1 MVVNMLVNN
10 YGCKLFKI
18 NNDIVEDFNVDM
30 MVNVDEGVIF
40 SLAYQNNDGINFI
53 NLKHDN
59 SKWYFYTGK
68 NYNQNA
74 DDVVHEFDGTD
85 VTLNIKISYVNGTID
100 NFQINNGHFNIDY
113 NNNDYAFL
121 GQITG
126 INNLYYG
133 VAQVNENSMDYHNMT
148 LTYLNFT
155 YGDFVLN
162 QQEITPLLDN
172 EPLFLYD
179 DVEIDFDFYTQ
190 NLDDTQIIRFKDQN
204 GHVIDYKFAELLN
217 NVNEGHLTFK
227 KIDDKMK
234 IILNNSTLL
243 LDDDIFLDNLYGMS
257 FIIGTDIISSNMDI
271 TNFVINSPYSEFQDY
286 GVEKRYNTFMV
297 EREDTTEV
305 EYDIDGTSIQS
316 TASNNRGIMIPTQ
329 NGDYNMPFIIHGS
342 GEVIFDYYYVE
353 DGLKHNGA
361 FISNRIGN
369 QNHRIYFDELGL
381 TGNTRIKIQVTNEYE
396 AVGNDDANANIKVYV
411 GEFGNDKGT
420 FNKIID
426 EDISISIVR
435 AGWYFGFI
443 QANKGVHLKY
453 KNFVING
460 VSYDYNAVVVCRG
473 YDERGVLDD
482 ARIWESSVVTTVN
495 THDRKLV
502 AKFSDVPNNV
512 KYIDFVIVFNDEN
525 IKRLEI
531 SKIMLYDGLEDAMYT
546 EDTREDNLDK
556 ITINFDKNYYCNYY
570 NSSKNDPVGLSIIRP
585 TFEGISLRK
594 LPAPKITDDDGNQ
607 GVTVLY
613 PYLKK
618 ADEENKPENV
628 AIEYLNSTNQT
639 IKLIYN
645 G

>member
-1 MVVNMLVNN
+1 MLVNN

-30 MVNVDEGVIF
+30 MVDVDEGVIF

-59 SKWYFYTGK
+59 GKWYFYAGK

-74 DDVVHEFDGTD
+74 DDVVLEFDGAN
-85 VTLNIKISYVNGTID
+85 VTLDIKMSYVNGTIND
-100 NFQINNGHFNIDY
+100 FQINNGMFPINIDNY
-113 NNNDYAFL
+113 PFI

-190 NLDDTQIIRFKDQN
+190 NLDNTQIIRFKDQN
-204 GHVIDYKFAELLN
+204 DHVIDYKFAELLN

-243 LDDDIFLDNLYGMS
+243 SDDDIVLDNLYGMS

-381 TGNTRIKIQVTNEYE
+381 TGNARIKIQVTNEYE

-411 GEFGNDKGT
+411 GEFGTDN
-420 FNKIID
+420 FPSPAVIN

>member
-1 MVVNMLVNN
+1 M
-10 YGCKLFKI
+10 
-18 NNDIVEDFNVDM
+18 
-30 MVNVDEGVIF
+30 
-40 SLAYQNNDGINFI
+40 
-53 NLKHDN
+53 
-59 SKWYFYTGK
+59 
-68 NYNQNA
+68 
-74 DDVVHEFDGTD
+74 
-85 VTLNIKISYVNGTID
+85 
-100 NFQINNGHFNIDY
+100 
-113 NNNDYAFL
+113 
-121 GQITG
+121 
-126 INNLYYG
+126 
-133 VAQVNENSMDYHNMT
+133 
-148 LTYLNFT
+148 
-155 YGDFVLN
+155 
-162 QQEITPLLDN
+162 
-172 EPLFLYD
+172 
-179 DVEIDFDFYTQ
+179 EIDFDFYTQ

-227 KIDDKMK
+227 KIDDKIK
-234 IILNNSTLL
+234 ITLNNSTLL
-243 LDDDIFLDNLYGMS
+243 LDDDIVLDNLYGMS
-257 FIIGTDIISSNMDI
+257 FIIGTDTINSSMDI

-316 TASNNRGIMIPTQ
+316 TAQNNRGIMIPTQ

-361 FISNRIGN
+361 FISNRIGS
-369 QNHRIYFDELGL
+369 QNYRIYFDELGL
-381 TGNTRIKIQVTNEYE
+381 TGNARIKIQVTNEYE
-396 AVGNDDANANIKVYV
+396 AVGDDDANANIKVYV
-411 GEFGNDKGT
+411 GEFGNDGGT
-420 FNKIID
+420 FNKVID

-453 KNFVING
+453 KNFIING
-460 VSYDYNAVVVCRG
+460 VSYDYNATVICRG
-473 YDERGVLDD
+473 YDERAVLDD

-512 KYIDFVIVFNDEN
+512 KYIDFIIIFNDEN

-613 PYLKK
+613 PYLKN

>member
-1 MVVNMLVNN
+1 MLVNN

-30 MVNVDEGVIF
+30 MVDVDEGVIF

-59 SKWYFYTGK
+59 GKWYFYAGK

-74 DDVVHEFDGTD
+74 DDVVLEFDGAN
-85 VTLNIKISYVNGTID
+85 VTLDIKMSYVNGTIND
-100 NFQINNGHFNIDY
+100 FQINNFPINIDNY
-113 NNNDYAFL
+113 PFI

-190 NLDDTQIIRFKDQN
+190 NLDNTQIIRFKDQN
-204 GHVIDYKFAELLN
+204 DHVIDYKFAELLN

-243 LDDDIFLDNLYGMS
+243 SDDDIVLDNLYGMS

-381 TGNTRIKIQVTNEYE
+381 TGNARIKIQVTNEYE

-411 GEFGNDKGT
+411 GEFGTDN
-420 FNKIID
+420 FPSPAVIN

>member
-1 MVVNMLVNN
+1 MLVNN

-30 MVNVDEGVIF
+30 MVDVDEGVIF

-59 SKWYFYTGK
+59 GKWYFYAGK

-74 DDVVHEFDGTD
+74 DDVVLEFDGAN
-85 VTLNIKISYVNGTID
+85 VTLDIKMSYVNGTIND
-100 NFQINNGHFNIDY
+100 FQINNGMFPINIDNY
-113 NNNDYAFL
+113 PFL

-190 NLDDTQIIRFKDQN
+190 NLDNTQIIRFKDQN
-204 GHVIDYKFAELLN
+204 GHVIDYKFAKLLN

-243 LDDDIFLDNLYGMS
+243 SDDDIVLDNLYGMS

-381 TGNTRIKIQVTNEYE
+381 TGNARIKIQVTNEYE

-411 GEFGNDKGT
+411 GEFGTDN
-420 FNKIID
+420 FPSPAVIN

>member
-1 MVVNMLVNN
+1 MLVNN

-30 MVNVDEGVIF
+30 MVDVDEGVIF

-59 SKWYFYTGK
+59 GKWYFYAGK

-74 DDVVHEFDGTD
+74 DDVVHEFDGAN
-85 VTLNIKISYVNGTID
+85 VTLDIKISYVNGTIN
-100 NFQINNGHFNIDY
+100 NFQINNGMFTINTD
-113 NNNDYAFL
+113 NYAFL

-190 NLDDTQIIRFKDQN
+190 NLDNTQIIRFKDQN

-381 TGNTRIKIQVTNEYE
+381 TGNARIKIQVTNEYE

-411 GEFGNDKGT
+411 GEFGTDN
-420 FNKIID
+420 FPSPAVIN

>member
-1 MVVNMLVNN
+1 MLVNN

-30 MVNVDEGVIF
+30 MVDVDEGVIF

-59 SKWYFYTGK
+59 GKWYFYAGK

-74 DDVVHEFDGTD
+74 DDVVLEFDGAN
-85 VTLNIKISYVNGTID
+85 VTLDIKMSYVNGTIND
-100 NFQINNGHFNIDY
+100 FQINNGMFPINIDNY
-113 NNNDYAFL
+113 PFL

-190 NLDDTQIIRFKDQN
+190 NLDNTQIIRFKDQN
-204 GHVIDYKFAELLN
+204 DHVIDYKFAELLN

-243 LDDDIFLDNLYGMS
+243 SDDDIFLDNLYGMS

-381 TGNTRIKIQVTNEYE
+381 TGNARIKIQVTNEYE

-411 GEFGNDKGT
+411 GEFGTDN
-420 FNKIID
+420 FPSPAVIN

>member
-1 MVVNMLVNN
+1 MLVNN

-30 MVNVDEGVIF
+30 MVDVDEGVIF

-59 SKWYFYTGK
+59 GKWYFYAGK

-74 DDVVHEFDGTD
+74 DDVVHEFDGAN
-85 VTLNIKISYVNGTID
+85 VTLDIKISYVNGTIN
-100 NFQINNGHFNIDY
+100 NFQINNGMFTINTD
-113 NNNDYAFL
+113 NYAFL

-190 NLDDTQIIRFKDQN
+190 NLDNTQIIRFKDQN
-204 GHVIDYKFAELLN
+204 DHVIDYKFAELLN

-243 LDDDIFLDNLYGMS
+243 SDDDIVLDNLYGMS

-381 TGNTRIKIQVTNEYE
+381 TGNARIKIQVTNEYE

-411 GEFGNDKGT
+411 GEFGTDKGT
-420 FNKIID
+420 FNKVID

>member
-1 MVVNMLVNN
+1 MLVNN

-30 MVNVDEGVIF
+30 MVNVDEGIIF

-59 SKWYFYTGK
+59 GKWYFYAGK

-74 DDVVHEFDGTD
+74 DDVVYEFNGTD
-85 VTLNIKISYVNGTID
+85 NSLGIIITYTNGII
-100 NFQINNGHFNIDY
+100 NGFQITNANFNIDT
-113 NNNDYAFL
+113 NDYAFL

-148 LTYLNFT
+148 LTHLTFT

-190 NLDDTQIIRFKDQN
+190 NLDNTQIIRFKDQN
-204 GHVIDYKFAELLN
+204 GHVIDYKFAELLD

-227 KIDDKMK
+227 KVDDKMN

-243 LDDDIFLDNLYGMS
+243 SDDNIVLDNLYGMS

-316 TASNNRGIMIPTQ
+316 TAQNNRGIMIPTQ
-329 NGDYNMPFIIHGS
+329 NGDYNMPFIVHGS
-342 GEVIFDYYYVE
+342 GEVVFDYYYVE

-361 FISNRIGN
+361 FISNRIGS
-369 QNHRIYFDELGL
+369 QNYRIYFDELGL
-381 TGNTRIKIQVTNEYE
+381 TGNARIKIQVTNEYE
-396 AVGNDDANANIKVYV
+396 AVGDDDANANIKVYV
-411 GEFGNDKGT
+411 GEFGTDN
-420 FNKIID
+420 FPSPAVID

-453 KNFVING
+453 KNFVIDG
-460 VSYDYNAVVVCRG
+460 VSYDYNATVICRG
-473 YDERGVLDD
+473 YDERGVIDD
-482 ARIWESSVVTTVN
+482 ARIWESSVVTTIN

>member
-18 NNDIVEDFNVDM
+18 NNDIIEDFNVDM
-30 MVNVDEGVIF
+30 NVKVDEGVIF

-59 SKWYFYTGK
+59 HKWVFYTGK

-74 DDVVHEFDGTD
+74 DDVIHEFDGAD
-85 VTLNIKISYVNGTID
+85 VALDIKISYVNGTIN
-100 NFQINNGHFNIDY
+100 NFQINNGRFNINVDNY
-113 NNNDYAFL
+113 DFL

-133 VAQVNENSMDYHNMT
+133 VAQVNENSMDYHNV
-148 LTYLNFT
+148 LLEYLNFT

-179 DVEIDFDFYTQ
+179 DVEVDFDFYIQ
-190 NLDDTQIIRFKDQN
+190 NSDNTQIIRFKDQN

-227 KIDDKMK
+227 KNDDKMN

-243 LDDDIFLDNLYGMS
+243 LDDDIVLDNLYGMS
-257 FIIGTDIISSNMDI
+257 FIIGSDSISSGMDI

-316 TASNNRGIMIPTQ
+316 TASNNRAIMIPTQ
-329 NGDYNMPFIIHGS
+329 NGDYNMPFIVHGS

-361 FISNRIGN
+361 FISNRIGS
-369 QNHRIYFDELGL
+369 QNYRIYFDELGL
-381 TGNTRIKIQVTNEYE
+381 TGDARIKIQVTNEYE
-396 AVGNDDANANIKVYV
+396 AVGDDDANANIKVYV
-411 GEFGNDKGT
+411 GEFGTDN
-420 FNKIID
+420 FPSPAVIN

-460 VSYDYNAVVVCRG
+460 VSYDYNAIVVCRG

-482 ARIWESSVVTTVN
+482 ARIWESSVVTTIN

-512 KYIDFVIVFNDEN
+512 KYIDFIIVFNDEN

>member
-1 MVVNMLVNN
+1 MLVNN

-30 MVNVDEGVIF
+30 MVDVDEGVIF

-59 SKWYFYTGK
+59 GKWYFYAGK

-74 DDVVHEFDGTD
+74 DDVVHEFDGAN
-85 VTLNIKISYVNGTID
+85 VTLDIKISYVNGTIN
-100 NFQINNGHFNIDY
+100 NFQINNGMFTINTD
-113 NNNDYAFL
+113 NYAFL

-190 NLDDTQIIRFKDQN
+190 NLDNTQIIRFKDQN

-257 FIIGTDIISSNMDI
+257 FIIGTDIISSNMNI

-381 TGNTRIKIQVTNEYE
+381 TGNARIKIQVTNEYE

-411 GEFGNDKGT
+411 GEFGTDN
-420 FNKIID
+420 FPSPAVIN

-460 VSYDYNAVVVCRG
+460 VSYDYNAVVLCRG

-482 ARIWESSVVTTVN
+482 ARIWESSVVTTIN

>member
-1 MVVNMLVNN
+1 MLVNN

-30 MVNVDEGVIF
+30 MVDVDEGVIF

-59 SKWYFYTGK
+59 GKWYFYAGK

-74 DDVVHEFDGTD
+74 DDVVLEFDGAN
-85 VTLNIKISYVNGTID
+85 VTLDIKMSYVNGTIND
-100 NFQINNGHFNIDY
+100 FQINNGMFPINIDNY
-113 NNNDYAFL
+113 PFL

-190 NLDDTQIIRFKDQN
+190 NLDNTQIIRFKDQN

-243 LDDDIFLDNLYGMS
+243 SDDDIVLDNLYGMS

-381 TGNTRIKIQVTNEYE
+381 TGNARIKIQVTNEYE

-411 GEFGNDKGT
+411 GEFGTDN
-420 FNKIID
+420 FPSPAVIN

>member
-1 MVVNMLVNN
+1 MLVNN

-30 MVNVDEGVIF
+30 MVDVDEGVIF

-59 SKWYFYTGK
+59 GKWYFYAGK
-68 NYNQNA
+68 NYNQKA
-74 DDVVHEFDGTD
+74 DDVVLEFDGAT
-85 VTLNIKISYVNGTID
+85 VTLDIKMSYVNGTIND
-100 NFQINNGHFNIDY
+100 FQINNGMFPINIDNY
-113 NNNDYAFL
+113 PFI

-190 NLDDTQIIRFKDQN
+190 NLDNTQIIRFKDQN
-204 GHVIDYKFAELLN
+204 DHVIDYKFAELLN

-243 LDDDIFLDNLYGMS
+243 SDDDIVLDNLYGMS

-381 TGNTRIKIQVTNEYE
+381 TGNARIKIQVTNEYE

-411 GEFGNDKGT
+411 GEFGTDN
-420 FNKIID
+420 FPSPAVIN

>member
-1 MVVNMLVNN
+1 MLVNN

-30 MVNVDEGVIF
+30 MVDVDEGVIF

-59 SKWYFYTGK
+59 GKWYFYAGK

-74 DDVVHEFDGTD
+74 DDVVLEFDGAN
-85 VTLNIKISYVNGTID
+85 VTLDIKMSYVNGTIYD
-100 NFQINNGHFNIDY
+100 FQINNFPINIDNY
-113 NNNDYAFL
+113 PFI

-190 NLDDTQIIRFKDQN
+190 NLDNTQIIRFKDQN
-204 GHVIDYKFAELLN
+204 DHVIDYKFAELLN

-243 LDDDIFLDNLYGMS
+243 SDDDIVLDNLYGMS

-381 TGNTRIKIQVTNEYE
+381 TGNARIKIQVTNEYE

-411 GEFGNDKGT
+411 GEFGTDN
-420 FNKIID
+420 FPSPAVIN

>member
-1 MVVNMLVNN
+1 MLVNN

-30 MVNVDEGVIF
+30 MVDVDEGVIF

-59 SKWYFYTGK
+59 GKWYFYAGK

-74 DDVVHEFDGTD
+74 DDVVHEFDGAN
-85 VTLNIKISYVNGTID
+85 VTLDIKISYVNGTIN
-100 NFQINNGHFNIDY
+100 NFQINNGMFTINTD
-113 NNNDYAFL
+113 NYAFL

-148 LTYLNFT
+148 LTYLTFT

-190 NLDDTQIIRFKDQN
+190 NLDNTQIIRFKDQN

-243 LDDDIFLDNLYGMS
+243 SDDDIVLDNLYGMS

-381 TGNTRIKIQVTNEYE
+381 TGNARIKIQVTNEYE

-411 GEFGNDKGT
+411 GEFGTDN
-420 FNKIID
+420 FPSPAVIN

>member
-1 MVVNMLVNN
+1 MLVNN

-30 MVNVDEGVIF
+30 MVDVDEGVIF

-59 SKWYFYTGK
+59 GKWYFYAGK

-74 DDVVHEFDGTD
+74 DDVVLEFDGAN
-85 VTLNIKISYVNGTID
+85 VTLDIKISYVNGTIND
-100 NFQINNGHFNIDY
+100 FQINNFPINIDNY
-113 NNNDYAFL
+113 PFI

-190 NLDDTQIIRFKDQN
+190 NLDNTQIIRFKDQN
-204 GHVIDYKFAELLN
+204 DHVIDYKFAELLN

-243 LDDDIFLDNLYGMS
+243 SDDDIVLDNLYGMS

-381 TGNTRIKIQVTNEYE
+381 TGNARIKIQVTNEYE

-411 GEFGNDKGT
+411 GEFGTDN
-420 FNKIID
+420 FPSPAVIN

>member
-1 MVVNMLVNN
+1 MLVNN

-30 MVNVDEGVIF
+30 MVDVDEGVIF

-59 SKWYFYTGK
+59 GKWYFYAGK

-74 DDVVHEFDGTD
+74 DDVVHEFDGAN
-85 VTLNIKISYVNGTID
+85 VTLDIKISYVNGTIN
-100 NFQINNGHFNIDY
+100 NFQINNGMFTINTD
-113 NNNDYAFL
+113 NYAFL

-190 NLDDTQIIRFKDQN
+190 NLDNTQIIRFKDQN
-204 GHVIDYKFAELLN
+204 DHVIDYKFAELLN

-243 LDDDIFLDNLYGMS
+243 SDDDIVLDNLYGMS

-381 TGNTRIKIQVTNEYE
+381 TGNARIKIQVTNEYE

-411 GEFGNDKGT
+411 GEFGTDN
-420 FNKIID
+420 FPSPAVIN

>member
-1 MVVNMLVNN
+1 MLVNN

-30 MVNVDEGVIF
+30 MVDVDEGVIF

-59 SKWYFYTGK
+59 GKWYFYAGK

-74 DDVVHEFDGTD
+74 DDVVLEFDGAN
-85 VTLNIKISYVNGTID
+85 VTLDIKISYVNGTIND
-100 NFQINNGHFNIDY
+100 FQINNGMFPINIDNY
-113 NNNDYAFL
+113 PFI

-190 NLDDTQIIRFKDQN
+190 NLDNTQIIRFKDQN
-204 GHVIDYKFAELLN
+204 DHVIDYKFAELLN

-243 LDDDIFLDNLYGMS
+243 SDDDIVLDNLYGMS

-381 TGNTRIKIQVTNEYE
+381 TGNARIKIQVTNEYE

-411 GEFGNDKGT
+411 GEFGTDN
-420 FNKIID
+420 FPSPAVIN

>member
-1 MVVNMLVNN
+1 MLVNN

-30 MVNVDEGVIF
+30 MVDVDEGVIF

-59 SKWYFYTGK
+59 GKWYFYAGK

-74 DDVVHEFDGTD
+74 DDVVHEFDGAN
-85 VTLNIKISYVNGTID
+85 VTLDIKISYVNGTIN
-100 NFQINNGHFNIDY
+100 NFQINNGMFTINTD
-113 NNNDYAFL
+113 NYAFL

-190 NLDDTQIIRFKDQN
+190 NLDNTQIIRFKDQN

-257 FIIGTDIISSNMDI
+257 FIIGTDIISSNMNI

-411 GEFGNDKGT
+411 GEFGTDN
-420 FNKIID
+420 FPSPAVIN

-460 VSYDYNAVVVCRG
+460 VSYDYNAVVLCRG

-482 ARIWESSVVTTVN
+482 ARIWESSVVTTIN